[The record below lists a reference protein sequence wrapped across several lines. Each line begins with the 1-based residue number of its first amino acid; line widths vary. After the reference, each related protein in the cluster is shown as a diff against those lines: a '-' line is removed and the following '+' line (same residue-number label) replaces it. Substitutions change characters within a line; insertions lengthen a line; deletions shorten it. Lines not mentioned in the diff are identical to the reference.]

1 MSNPD
6 FPCLPV
12 KLLFHDGYY
21 DGPLTGVCE
30 HKGEKLYFHNT
41 EEIWFKFLEKD
52 PTILADKEL
61 EDYNYHSLR
70 IYTLYKLPEDIMFNI
85 IHNHELFELVKHSPN
100 WEVAY
105 NIQKKPIP
113 DYFKTWKEF
122 VEATWKY
129 AIGYTTD
136 DVWDNRDYLV
146 ERFK

>member
-30 HKGEKLYFHNT
+30 YKGEKLYFHNA
-41 EEIWFKFLEKD
+41 EEIWFRFPEKNKE
-52 PTILADKEL
+52 TIAITNEEYD
-61 EDYNYHSLR
+61 YHSLR
-70 IYTLYKLPEDIMFNI
+70 IYTLYRLPEDIMFNI
-85 IHNHELFELVKHSPN
+85 VHNHELFELVKHSPN
-100 WEVAY
+100 WENAY

-113 DYFKTWKEF
+113 DYFKTWKDFTE
-122 VEATWKY
+122 VAWKY

-136 DVWDNRDYLV
+136 DIWDNKEWLV
-146 ERFK
+146 KRHG